1 MNKEQAQ
8 EFCQLL
14 DFCAEQARKPPKSI
28 ELKMHMIKLL
38 SHHGFDNL
46 VGAVNAHMLD
56 KENGKFDITIGHIQE
71 QIAKAIEKDGR
82 PSVDEAWAIAV
93 QLEDEAATVVT
104 NDEISQAWAVAAEV
118 MPDKTGARMAFKAA
132 YQRLCD
138 AARRE
143 HRKPR
148 WFPSL
153 GFDVAA
159 REPVLQE
166 AVRKGLLGPEHVQ
179 RVLPAPAQSIDI
191 PALEHSAAKH
201 NAKETL
207 KALMQLM
214 KQAPLAIKQNEQE

>member
-1 MNKEQAQ
+1 MDNGIS
-8 EFCQLL
+8 EFFLLL
-14 DFCAEQARKPPKSI
+14 DDICDALGKPRKSESAKMLFVTIGSKYSI
-28 ELKMHMIKLL
+28 DELKCAAL
-38 SHHGFDNL
+38 
-46 VGAVNAHMLD
+46 AHLAD
-56 KENGKFDITIGHIQE
+56 TERGRFLPTPADLIF
-71 QIAKAIEKDGR
+71 QIEKAIEKDGR

-104 NDEISQAWAVAAEV
+104 NDEISQAWAVAAEI

-153 GFDVAA
+153 GFDVAV

-214 KQAPLAIKQNEQE
+214 KQAPLTIKQNEQE

>member
-1 MNKEQAQ
+1 MNKDETQQFFALLDNVSEQCGKTKKSMQTKALMLDILGHYGFENIKGAIYEHLRDTECGMFDVTIAHIQAQ
-8 EFCQLL
+8 I
-14 DFCAEQARKPPKSI
+14 S
-28 ELKMHMIKLL
+28 
-38 SHHGFDNL
+38 
-46 VGAVNAHMLD
+46 
-56 KENGKFDITIGHIQE
+56 
-71 QIAKAIEKDGR
+71 KAIEKDGR

-143 HRKPR
+143 HRKPK

-166 AVRKGLLGPEHVQ
+166 AVRKGLLGPEHVK
-179 RVLPAPAQSIDI
+179 RVLPAPDSSIDV
-191 PALEHSAAKH
+191 PALEHSAKKH
-201 NAKETL
+201 NAQETL
-207 KALMQLM
+207 KALMQMM
-214 KQAPLAIKQNEQE
+214 KTKPLALKQNDDE